1 MCIRDSSG
9 TISGVQN
16 GVYFGNA
23 VDGVGADHSEGV
35 FNNLEGGVISSDSRA
50 FNIDGTGLTL
60 NNAGTIIGTGVQRN
74 GTLYSDGTA
83 TDFTVINSGTI
94 DAGVEGSGFA
104 AEIGPDGNAFTFDNS
119 GTIQGRGTVDAAD
132 GFRVGNPGNI
142 GTATVAITNSG
153 LINSESTTGTTAGLR
168 FVNGISFAGTIDNS
182 GTISGAQNGV
192 YFGNAVA
199 GEGADHSNG
208 VFNNLAGGIISSDS
222 RAFNLSLIHISEP
235 TRPY

>member
-1 MCIRDSSG
+1 MF
-9 TISGVQN
+9 N
-16 GVYFGNA
+16 NN
-23 VDGVGADHSEGV
+23 VDG
-35 FNNLEGGVISSDSRA
+35 LISSDSRA

-132 GFRVGNPGNI
+132 EIR
-142 GTATVAITNSG
+142 A
-153 LINSESTTGTTAGLR
+153 
-168 FVNGISFAGTIDNS
+168 
-182 GTISGAQNGV
+182 
-192 YFGNAVA
+192 
-199 GEGADHSNG
+199 
-208 VFNNLAGGIISSDS
+208 ISSCLCSVARESLQRNEALPADNGYRYCL
-222 RAFNLSLIHISEP
+222 RATDVRPSPIDLMTFEVVSEAMP
-235 TRPY
+235 NKRA